1 MSASA
6 SPRKEIPHG
15 HCVDCVTGYTD
26 SGTPSGSEILLD
38 GTIKCYLAKPTIE
51 TDKVVMIIT
60 DVFGITVVN
69 VRLIA
74 DYLAS
79 KGFKVYV
86 PDFHSGDSLVPEV
99 WSPVLLGIPD
109 ANACTKT
116 WNNARYVASI
126 PSLLLWLGRHGDA
139 QTIPIID
146 RAIDAIIAL
155 GAKKIGVEGY
165 CWGGRYSVLLGG
177 SDKVDAVFAAHPSL
191 LSVPNDI
198 LSIKKPALFICAEH
212 DSFFSNSDVDKTR
225 KVLTEKSPD
234 NIVKLYTKVKH
245 GFAVRGNEK
254 DPIVCAARNDVL
266 EMSVKFFT
274 KHLA

>member
-1 MSASA
+1 MSAPDSVCTEV
-6 SPRKEIPHG
+6 PLG

-60 DVFGITVVN
+60 DVFGTTVVN

-74 DYLAS
+74 DHIAS

-86 PDFHSGDSLVPEV
+86 PDFHSSDSLVPEV
-99 WSPVLLGIPD
+99 WSPILLGIPD

-116 WNNARYVASI
+116 WNNARFVASL
-126 PSLLLWLGRHGDA
+126 PSLALWMGRHGDA

-146 RAIDAIIAL
+146 RAVDAIITL

-165 CWGGRYSVLLGG
+165 CWGGRYSALLGA
-177 SDKVDAVFAAHPSL
+177 SDKVDAIFVAHPGF

-198 LSIKKPALFICAEH
+198 LSIKRPTLLVCAEN
-212 DSFFSNSDVDKTR
+212 DMSFPNGDVDKAR
-225 KVLTEKSPD
+225 KILLEKSPD
-234 NIVKLYTKVKH
+234 NIVKVYTKVKH
-245 GFAVRGNEK
+245 GFAVRGDEK

-266 EMSVKFFT
+266 EMSVNFFS